1 MKRVGFPLVARADAR
16 VLILGSLPGE
26 QSLRQRRYYA
36 HKANRFWWIMGE
48 LVGASPDLPYE
59 ARLDR
64 LTRHRI
70 ALWDVCAAA
79 VRPGS
84 LDASILPLSV
94 EANDFAGFFAA
105 HRSLRLICFNGGQ
118 AASLFRAKVAVVLP
132 PSVQTRQLPSTS
144 PAHAA
149 MRPEEKLA
157 RWRAALGEFIAGP
170 HASPNY
176 PDRLP
181 EEDP

>member
-1 MKRVGFPLVARADAR
+1 MKRVGFPPVARADAR

-26 QSLRQRRYYA
+26 ESLRQVRYYA

-59 ARLDR
+59 IRLDR
-64 LTRHRI
+64 LKASRI

-84 LDASILPLSV
+84 LDASILPPSV
-94 EANDFAGFFAA
+94 AANDFAGFLAA
-105 HRSLRLICFNGGQ
+105 HSSLRLICFNGSQ
-118 AASLFRAKVAVVLP
+118 AAALFRAKVPIVLP
-132 PSVQTRQLPSTS
+132 PSIQTRRLPSTS

-157 RWRAALGEFIAGP
+157 HWRAALGEFIT
-170 HASPNY
+170 
-176 PDRLP
+176 
-181 EEDP
+181 